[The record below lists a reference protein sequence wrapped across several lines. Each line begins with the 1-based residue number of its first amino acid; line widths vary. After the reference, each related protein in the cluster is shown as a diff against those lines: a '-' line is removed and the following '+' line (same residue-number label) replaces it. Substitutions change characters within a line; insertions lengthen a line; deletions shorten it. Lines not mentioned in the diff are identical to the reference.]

1 MNTPKGND
9 YYALLARHDAMRLRR
24 QLLAPGGAPGP
35 AESPGPAQAT
45 PYCDEADRR
54 LILGHLDL
62 VTPFEELITPL
73 YEVMFRRHPYL
84 RSMFPESMAFQR
96 AHLAQAFQYLTDHLD
111 RPEEVV
117 ATFTRLGRDHRKLGV
132 RRAHY
137 ATFEDALREALRLRA
152 GRRWSVELERAWLR
166 MLRSAVD
173 AMVAGADAALTEP
186 PYWHATVVR
195 HDLRRPDLAVLRVR
209 THEPYPYRA
218 GQYGALES
226 PLLPHAWRQYSMA
239 CAPRA
244 DNIVEFH
251 VRRTGPDGVSEA
263 LVDRTRVGD
272 TLRLGPATGTMTLGD
287 ELSRD
292 LLLVAGGSGLAPVK
306 ALLDELATRRTGG
319 PRVQLLLAARDRGDL
334 YDGEWLADFERRRPW
349 LTVLPVLGDAPPAGG
364 RSLLTDTLARHG
376 AWADRLAYVSGPA
389 GMVEAAVRALREL
402 GVPAARIH
410 HDPLGSSPVSS
421 VSAASW

>member
-24 QLLAPGGAPGP
+24 QLLAPGGAPAPAADAGP
-35 AESPGPAQAT
+35 APAT

-272 TLRLGPATGTMTLGD
+272 TLRLGPATGTMTLGE

-306 ALLDELATRRTGG
+306 ALLDELAGRRTGNR
-319 PRVQLLLAARDRGDL
+319 RVHLLLAARDRGDL
-334 YDGEWLADFERRRPW
+334 YDGEWLADLERRRPW
-349 LTVLPVLGDAPPAGG
+349 LTVLPALGDAPSPGG
-364 RSLLTDTLARHG
+364 RSVVADAVTRHG
-376 AWADRLAYVSGPA
+376 EWADRLAYVSGPP

-421 VSAASW
+421 VSAARW

>member
-1 MNTPKGND
+1 
-9 YYALLARHDAMRLRR
+9 MRLRR
-24 QLLAPGGAPGP
+24 QLLAPGGAP
-35 AESPGPAQAT
+35 ARDDSPGPARAT

-96 AHLAQAFQYLTDHLD
+96 AHLAKMFQYLTDHLE

-272 TLRLGPATGTMTLGD
+272 TLRLGPATGTMTLAD
-287 ELSRD
+287 ELSHD

-306 ALLDELATRRTGG
+306 ALLDELATRRPAPG
-319 PRVQLLLAARDRGDL
+319 RVHLLLAARDRGDL
-334 YDGEWLADFERRRPW
+334 YDGEWLADLERRRPW
-349 LTVLPVLGDAPPAGG
+349 LTVLPVLGDAPAPGG
-364 RSLLTDTLARHG
+364 RSVVADAVTRHG
-376 AWADRLAYVSGPA
+376 AWADRLAYVSGPP
-389 GMVEAAVRALREL
+389 GMVEDAVRALRGI

-410 HDPLGSSPVSS
+410 HDPLGPSPVSS
-421 VSAASW
+421 VSADRW